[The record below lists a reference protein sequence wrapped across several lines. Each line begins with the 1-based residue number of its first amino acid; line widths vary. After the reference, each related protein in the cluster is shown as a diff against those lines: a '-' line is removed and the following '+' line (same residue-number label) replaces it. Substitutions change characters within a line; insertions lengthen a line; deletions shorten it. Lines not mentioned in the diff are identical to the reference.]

1 MFDASD
7 LRGQRIVLGMPPLA
21 PLPGRNRCAP
31 IQTNADIIRAAGLA
45 VKGMKRKGRR
55 EFSSRYGTISV
66 IIVRDEIG

>member
-31 IQTNADIIRAAGLA
+31 IQTNARIIRARTLV
-45 VKGMKRKGRR
+45 VKVMKHVFSV
-55 EFSSRYGTISV
+55 EFFSRYGTV
-66 IIVRDEIG
+66 